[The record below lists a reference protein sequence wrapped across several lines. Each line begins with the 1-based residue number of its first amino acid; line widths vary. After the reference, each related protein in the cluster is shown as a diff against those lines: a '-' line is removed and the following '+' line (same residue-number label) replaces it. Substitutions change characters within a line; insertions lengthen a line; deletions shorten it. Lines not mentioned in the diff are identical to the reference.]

1 VLGLLS
7 LTAAAALAAAPAP
20 TPAPASPVP
29 LPATEDSTYKQL
41 EILARVLSY
50 VQNNYVERVDD
61 RQLVYGA
68 IKGMLDTLDPHT
80 VFMPPEVFKEMKI
93 DTAGEFGGLGMDV
106 VKRGDVLVVVSPVDD
121 TPAARAGIQPGDEIL
136 AIDGESTK
144 GMDVGRASAKMRG
157 PAGQRVTLTLMRAGF
172 SQPQEIVLLR
182 DHVRIVSVQG
192 ALYGNIAWV
201 RLKNFQERTDAALKK
216 ELDRLR
222 AENGGRELGGVVL
235 DLRNNPGGLLDQ
247 AVAVSDRFLPGKL
260 TIVSTRGRGGRS
272 LTEEKSKDVGTE
284 PPYPMVVLVNAGC
297 ASASEIVAG
306 ALQDHGRATLIGTPT
321 FGKGSVQ
328 TVIELEDGSGLKLTI
343 ARYYTPKGRSIQERG
358 IEPDY
363 LVSAEGSGR
372 ELREKDLRRHF
383 RNPDAGTAE
392 LGRKLPPVPSWE
404 ATKGVQDVQLR
415 AALDYLH
422 AAAKTGPPASVP
434 STGVR

>member
-1 VLGLLS
+1 VNGLSALLL
-7 LTAAAALAAAPAP
+7 LTTLAAAPAP
-20 TPAPASPVP
+20 AP
-29 LPATEDSTYKQL
+29 LPDDATYKQL
-41 EILARVLSY
+41 ELFARVLSY
-50 VQNNYVERVDD
+50 VQNNYVEKVDE

-68 IKGMLDTLDPHT
+68 IRGMLDTLDPHT
-80 VFMPPEVFKEMKI
+80 VFMPPELFKEMKI
-93 DTAGEFGGLGMDV
+93 DTSGEFGGLGLDV
-106 VKRGDVLVVVSPVDD
+106 ARRGDALVVVSPLDD

-136 AIDGESTK
+136 AIDGESTV
-144 GMDVGRASAKMRG
+144 GMDVARATAKMRG
-157 PAGQRVTLTLMRAGF
+157 PAGQRVTLTLMRTGF
-172 SQPQEIVLLR
+172 QQPQEIVLLR

-192 ALYGNIAWV
+192 ALYGSIGWV
-201 RLKNFQERTDAALKK
+201 RLKNFQERTDASLKR

-222 AENGGRELGGVVL
+222 TENGGRELSGLVL

-247 AVAVSDRFLPGKL
+247 AVAVSDRFLPGRL
-260 TIVSTRGRGGRS
+260 TIVSTRGRAGRS
-272 LTEEKSKDVGTE
+272 LTEEKSRDPGTE
-284 PPYPMVVLVNAGC
+284 PDYPMVVLVNAGS
-297 ASASEIVAG
+297 ASASEVVAG
-306 ALQDHGRATLIGTPT
+306 ALQDHGRATVLGTQT

-363 LVSAEGSGR
+363 LVPAEGTAK

-392 LGRKLPPVPSWE
+392 VAHRLPPQPVWD
-404 ATKGVQDVQLR
+404 ATQKVTDPQLR

-422 AAAKTGPPASVP
+422 AHLKVPAPPAP
-434 STGVR
+434 KAATR